1 MFFKNPSSPMIFHL
15 LHNSTETKNL
25 VLIISLS
32 KGKLILQNM
41 AQACIFI
48 QNELDFD
55 LTLAGY
61 NSSCKE
67 MNKEGFYLMGNS
79 EVV

>member
-1 MFFKNPSSPMIFHL
+1 MSNDFSFI
-15 LHNSTETKNL
+15 HNSIETKNL

-41 AQACIFI
+41 AEVCVLI

-61 NSSCKE
+61 NSS
-67 MNKEGFYLMGNS
+67 
-79 EVV
+79 